1 MTTTILRWRPVKK
14 RTSFG
19 RVGGGRDIPLIVS
32 TAILILLVLAAALAP
47 LIAPTDPTASDF
59 MRTYR
64 PMGSD
69 ALLGTDGS
77 GRDILSRI
85 LHGGRISLVAPALI
99 VLLAGVLGTLM
110 GIASAVAGGAVDR
123 FLSRILDIGFSIP
136 GMLLAILAVTM
147 FGAGVTPVVIAL
159 AIAYVPF
166 IGRMVRGVAVSEMAL
181 PYIDALMNVGQSRWL
196 IAARHILPAVLPTA
210 MAQVTVSYGYAM
222 VDLAAMSFLGMGVQP
237 PTADWGL
244 MVSEGQRGVIQG
256 QWEESVAAGLV
267 IIVAVAAV
275 SLIGDRFAD
284 RVGNVRETRV

>member
-1 MTTTILRWRPVKK
+1 MTTAILRWRPTNGRAAFARMG
-14 RTSFG
+14 RT
-19 RVGGGRDIPLIVS
+19 RDVPLIVAS
-32 TAILILLVLAAALAP
+32 AILLLLVLAAALAP
-47 LIAPTDPTASDF
+47 VLAPADPTASDF

-64 PMGSD
+64 PIGSD
-69 ALLGTDGS
+69 ALLGTDSS

-99 VLLAGVLGTLM
+99 VILAGVLGTVM
-110 GIASAVAGGAVDR
+110 GVASAVAGGAVDR
-123 FLSRILDIGFSIP
+123 VLSRILDIGFSIP

-147 FGAGVTPVVIAL
+147 FGAGVTPVVVAL

-166 IGRMVRGVAVSEMAL
+166 IGRMVRGIAVSEMAL
-181 PYIDALMNVGQSRWL
+181 PYVDALMNVGQSRWL
-196 IAARHILPAVLPTA
+196 IALRHILPAVLPTA

-256 QWEESVAAGLV
+256 QWEESIAAGVV